1 MMYQVLLEA
10 SISLEMLAHSAP
22 WHGGPLQ
29 DTVTVCDGTRGNSDS
44 KEYVCTSYGANGGQC
59 SEEFS
64 WKLRNHR
71 KAR

>member
-1 MMYQVLLEA
+1 MYQVLLQA
-10 SISLEMLAHSAP
+10 SMSLEMLAHSAP

-29 DTVTVCDGTRGNSDS
+29 GVVTVCDGTRGNSDS
-44 KEYVCTSYGANGGQC
+44 KEHVCTSYGASGGQC

-64 WKLRNHR
+64 WKFGNHR